1 MEKEFSSEL
10 IEDAAASLFW
20 TLAARNDF
28 RHTLDNVPRS
38 GGQSLL
44 DCPDKEAVFAGYNRS
59 ELPDKVFADFCNE
72 VVRHSYRKSANE
84 ENLIGR
90 VYQEDILSD
99 RSPPLPKISIPT
111 LLISP
116 LPFQVITCG
125 HLESCVFGTHFRQ

>member
-99 RSPPLPKISIPT
+99 RSPLCRRYQYPR
-111 LLISP
+111 
-116 LPFQVITCG
+116 F
-125 HLESCVFGTHFRQ
+125 